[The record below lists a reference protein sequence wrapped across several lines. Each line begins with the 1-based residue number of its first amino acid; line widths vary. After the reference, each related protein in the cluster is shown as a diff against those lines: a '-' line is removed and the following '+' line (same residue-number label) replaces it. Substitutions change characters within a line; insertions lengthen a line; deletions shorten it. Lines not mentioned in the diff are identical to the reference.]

1 MNFLLISDLLLFKLM
16 SKDVNLKLFDYG
28 MYLTMIK
35 SKDMLVVEYSPLSV
49 TGLPIIFASGL
60 LIAI

>member
-1 MNFLLISDLLLFKLM
+1 
-16 SKDVNLKLFDYG
+16 